1 MQPRSNGSLN
11 EANLDHQCAPKNVC
25 PRKETLL
32 VNAALPLTR
41 LTDPHQRGKSGV
53 TARLLFCYHLSIVVI
68 LAMDGRAA
76 TPPPVHH
83 VLRPHHIDL
92 IAMLL
97 LIFKEFELQKTLP
110 KEFLLYM
117 YRVLLMDT
125 SDVRLGDPLSTFVI
139 INCLR

>member
-1 MQPRSNGSLN
+1 
-11 EANLDHQCAPKNVC
+11 
-25 PRKETLL
+25 
-32 VNAALPLTR
+32 
-41 LTDPHQRGKSGV
+41 
-53 TARLLFCYHLSIVVI
+53 
-68 LAMDGRAA
+68 MDGRAA